1 MFVTGPSRADS
12 HGISVNNGLG
22 VGGAVDGAGSGGG
35 SVLKIV
41 SNLRLHSALCLLCP
55 SMHPEQPF
63 VKPCFI
69 CLAHVMYACRSGT
82 GLSTVGKESMSTS
95 YGRTPDTS
103 DRSKA
108 RCLLSCSGSVMFF
121 KAFFAAF
128 ANGNSR

>member
-1 MFVTGPSRADS
+1 MSLTGSSRADS
-12 HGISVNNGLG
+12 RGISVDNDGPG

-69 CLAHVMYACRSGT
+69 CLAHVMYA
-82 GLSTVGKESMSTS
+82 
-95 YGRTPDTS
+95 
-103 DRSKA
+103 
-108 RCLLSCSGSVMFF
+108 
-121 KAFFAAF
+121 
-128 ANGNSR
+128 